1 MPRGSHRPE
10 QADSGVEAAT
20 AHLIR
25 GASQAISGH
34 QWSSTA
40 GLRQPPLTGPI
51 ALPTDAMVMPMAMPK
66 KEFLARCRT

>member
-25 GASQAISGH
+25 GGIIGN
-34 QWSSTA
+34 QWSSVVIDSGVEAATA
-40 GLRQPPLTGPI
+40 H
-51 ALPTDAMVMPMAMPK
+51 
-66 KEFLARCRT
+66 RTNCAAD